1 MRQEQGLRGVTR
13 NRQALPRPPRQG
25 GAGSWLSP
33 HCGRERRGLRV
44 CGGSLLLDRG
54 AQAIRESSRQ
64 GGVVTVAEQAASAV
78 RRDCPFKISPSSAGR
93 SSTKRSARLA
103 KLVAPQLRVPGVA
116 ERVAEEVEAEHGE
129 ADGEPRED

>member
-1 MRQEQGLRGVTR
+1 MERSTKLRFHWYEAHGIGRRDEDQVPSTGLRDEEENEGSSPFRRMRQEQGLRGFTR

-54 AQAIRESSRQ
+54 AKAIRESSRQ
-64 GGVVTVAEQAASAV
+64 GGVVTG
-78 RRDCPFKISPSSAGR
+78 RRTSSLSGPA
-93 SSTKRSARLA
+93 
-103 KLVAPQLRVPGVA
+103 
-116 ERVAEEVEAEHGE
+116 
-129 ADGEPRED
+129 